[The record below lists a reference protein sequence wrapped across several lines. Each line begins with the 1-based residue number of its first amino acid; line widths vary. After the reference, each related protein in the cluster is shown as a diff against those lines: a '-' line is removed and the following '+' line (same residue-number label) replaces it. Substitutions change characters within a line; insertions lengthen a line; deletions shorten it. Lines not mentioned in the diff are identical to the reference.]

1 MAEEARANRAAI
13 CRAVCSN
20 TKLKFSLLPSEKM
33 VFFKLMRKGHMTG
46 SRNGDEQMRK
56 CQVGCKGKT
65 DNHEHVFF
73 ECSRTVHIWM
83 ELLNIF
89 DKALPGT
96 CNAAARVGVVGGD
109 MAMCIAGLQPNGKPA
124 PQWWLL
130 IQRVAA
136 RWIWVRYTDMKY
148 GGNELSKYESVVSH
162 VLSDVELRLVTYWNE
177 AHSSVVR
184 RVDLKSNEDE
194 KSKGS
199 LKNARQQFA
208 ELFGPL
214 ATLKM
219 GATRNEGRR
228 GRQALR
234 LSKEFSA
241 ALKSRKKA

>member
-1 MAEEARANRAAI
+1 
-13 CRAVCSN
+13 
-20 TKLKFSLLPSEKM
+20 
-33 VFFKLMRKGHMTG
+33 
-46 SRNGDEQMRK
+46 MRK

-65 DNHEHVFF
+65 DDHEHVFF

-96 CNAAARVGVVGGD
+96 CNAAARAGVVGGD

-184 RVDLKSNEDE
+184 RVDLKSKEDGE
-194 KSKGS
+194 SRGS

-208 ELFGPL
+208 EIFGPI
-214 ATLKM
+214 ATLKR
-219 GATRNEGRR
+219 GATQNEGLR
-228 GRQALR
+228 GRQSLR

-241 ALKSRKKA
+241 ALKSRKKE